1 MDSREQMLREQTDKL
16 FEEGIIVSKELQKEL
31 REKIDS
37 VSKFI
42 EENKNVSGL
51 SEKEKDAKY
60 GESKELW
67 SDFSNFLRSVEYT
80 MTLTGAEFLYLRDLI
95 LKDMH
100 YTEQS
105 LFVALRVEENFFN
118 DIKPA
123 DIKRDT
129 TEYQFKIKIDDATL
143 LHHLIKDHTVKGLN
157 NKAYMFASILTEIGN
172 ISRIFNYWDGET
184 KALSEKIHNW
194 TLGLDEASQ
203 PQEEQIEEL
212 EVEEVKDEK

>member
-1 MDSREQMLREQTDKL
+1 
-16 FEEGIIVSKELQKEL
+16 
-31 REKIDS
+31 
-37 VSKFI
+37 
-42 EENKNVSGL
+42 
-51 SEKEKDAKY
+51 
-60 GESKELW
+60 
-67 SDFSNFLRSVEYT
+67 

-194 TLGLDEASQ
+194 TLGLDEALQ

-212 EVEEVKDEK
+212 EAEEVKDEK